1 MITLRKCA
9 SYIPSDTIA
18 AARKWQ
24 LRVPFLGN
32 SPAGPRS
39 FVARCS
45 WYFSCLSV
53 RPISTHEHELLVVAR
68 RTAEKAA
75 RSSAGGLSIRSSA
88 QALLSG
94 PGVIA
99 VFVLVAILAASGITL
114 FVSQSSTRAL
124 IEKRYETKVTSGA
137 ALVTTYVHQLATHE
151 RLVEA
156 QDLAGPDPS
165 AAAMTLA
172 AESLSTPAAVF
183 LNGQGQLIRA
193 YPADPA
199 LVGTLMTTR
208 YVHLRQAHDGRI
220 GVSNVVLSAVK
231 RTPIV
236 AVAIPALSSKDPTVF
251 SAGFDVQNSPL
262 SGYLAS
268 AFPHPTAAVY
278 VTDSV
283 GSVVA
288 ASGHASSAALKGIDP
303 ALASA
308 MSRGPSGPY
317 GAVGSEQY
325 YASAPVI
332 GTPWTLV
339 ATIPEGLLNQPL
351 RGDWIPWLLL
361 SVFAALGLLALL
373 LMGRVLADR
382 NALLAARR
390 DLEVARDV
398 ALQATEEKSAF
409 LAMMSH
415 EIRTPMNAVI
425 GMTGLLLGTSLDADQ
440 REFVETVRNSG
451 DALLGIINDVL
462 DFSKIEAGGLELEN
476 QVFNLRECV
485 EDALDVAAA
494 ANNKGVELIGELDSG
509 CPANVTGDVTRL
521 RQVLVNL
528 LGNAVKFTDQGH
540 VLLTV
545 EPTGHEAGAGTLR
558 FSVADTGIGIPA
570 DRLTGLFDSFSQVD
584 RSTTRLY
591 GGTGLGLTISK
602 QLVEAMG
609 GVLTVESAVGEGS
622 TFRFSVVL
630 APAPEIR
637 GADPEPGATLAGH
650 SALIVDD
657 SATNRRV
664 VRLQLEG
671 WGMSVVDAPNSDAA
685 TGLIGSGAHFDVVVM
700 DMVMPGMTGE
710 ELAKRLRAGET
721 TSHIPIILLSGRVDR
736 TQIERP
742 ELFFAILSKPLRS
755 ARLKETVAD
764 ALASEVPVDRR
775 LVPRTEGVDAT
786 PMRVLLVEDN
796 IVNQRVGRL
805 LLEKLGHLVD
815 VVGNGLEAVDAV
827 SLAPYDAVFMD
838 VQMPV
843 MDGLT
848 ATTTI
853 RGAHPPHG
861 QPYIVGLTASV
872 LIEDHQACTEA
883 GMDDFL
889 TKPARLDDYGA
900 VLARAH
906 SASAGPSFSTN

>member
-1 MITLRKCA
+1 MARHTSERAA
-9 SYIPSDTIA
+9 S
-18 AARKWQ
+18 
-24 LRVPFLGN
+24 
-32 SPAGPRS
+32 
-39 FVARCS
+39 
-45 WYFSCLSV
+45 
-53 RPISTHEHELLVVAR
+53 
-68 RTAEKAA
+68 
-75 RSSAGGLSIRSSA
+75 SSAGGLGIRSSIR
-88 QALLSG
+88 ALVSG

-99 VFVLVAILAASGITL
+99 LFVLVAVLAASGLTIYY
-114 FVSQSSTRAL
+114 SQSSTRAL
-124 IEKRYETKVTSGA
+124 ITKRYETKVTSGA
-137 ALVTTYVHQLATHE
+137 ALVTTYVNQLATHE

-156 QDLAGPDPS
+156 LDLAGPDPS

-172 AESLSTPAAVF
+172 AQSLSTPAAVF
-183 LNGQGQLIRA
+183 LNGQGELIRA

-208 YVHLRQAHDGRI
+208 YAHLREAHDGRI

-231 RTPIV
+231 HTPIV

-251 SAGFDVQNSPL
+251 SAGFDVQSSPL

-283 GSVVA
+283 GSLVA
-288 ASGHASSAALKGIDP
+288 ASGHASSTALRGMDP

-308 MSRGPSGPY
+308 MRHGPSGPY
-317 GAVGSEQY
+317 GAAGSEQY
-325 YASAPVI
+325 YASAPVV

-351 RGDWIPWLLL
+351 RGNWIPWLLL

-382 NALLAARR
+382 NAVLAARR
-390 DLEVARDV
+390 ELEAARDV
-398 ALQATEEKSAF
+398 ALQATAEKSAF

-440 REFVETVRNSG
+440 QEFVETVRNSG
-451 DALLGIINDVL
+451 DALLSIINDVL

-494 ANNKGVELIGELDSG
+494 ANNKGIELIGELDSR

-528 LGNAVKFTDQGH
+528 LGNAVKFTERGH

-545 EPTGHEAGAGTLR
+545 EPTGQVEGAGALR
-558 FSVADTGIGIPA
+558 FSVADTGIGIPT
-570 DRLTGLFDSFSQVD
+570 DRLTSLFDSFSQVD
-584 RSTTRLY
+584 RSTTRMY

-609 GVLTVESAVGEGS
+609 GVLTVESTVGRGS
-622 TFRFSVVL
+622 TFSFSVAL
-630 APAPEIR
+630 APAREIR
-637 GADPEPGATLAGH
+637 EADPDAGATLAGH
-650 SALIVDD
+650 TALIVDD

-671 WGMSVVDAPNSDAA
+671 WGMSVLDAPDSDAA
-685 TGLIGSGAHFDVVVM
+685 SELIGSGAHFDVVVM

-710 ELAKRLRAGET
+710 ELAKRLRAGVA
-721 TSHIPIILLSGRVDR
+721 TSHIPIILLSGRVNR
-736 TQIERP
+736 RQIEQP
-742 ELFFAILSKPLRS
+742 DLFFAILSKPLRS
-755 ARLKETVAD
+755 ARLKETMTD
-764 ALASEVPVDRR
+764 ALASEVAVDRR
-775 LVPRTEGVDAT
+775 LLPRTEGTDAT

-853 RGAHPPHG
+853 RGGHPPHG

-889 TKPARLDDYGA
+889 TKPARLDDYGT

>member
-1 MITLRKCA
+1 
-9 SYIPSDTIA
+9 
-18 AARKWQ
+18 
-24 LRVPFLGN
+24 
-32 SPAGPRS
+32 
-39 FVARCS
+39 
-45 WYFSCLSV
+45 
-53 RPISTHEHELLVVAR
+53 
-68 RTAEKAA
+68 
-75 RSSAGGLSIRSSA
+75 
-88 QALLSG
+88 
-94 PGVIA
+94 VIA
-99 VFVLVAILAASGITL
+99 LIVLLAILAASGLTL
-114 FVSQSSTRAL
+114 FYSQSS
-124 IEKRYETKVTSGA
+124 
-137 ALVTTYVHQLATHE
+137 
-151 RLVEA
+151 
-156 QDLAGPDPS
+156 
-165 AAAMTLA
+165 
-172 AESLSTPAAVF
+172 
-183 LNGQGQLIRA
+183 
-193 YPADPA
+193 
-199 LVGTLMTTR
+199 
-208 YVHLRQAHDGRI
+208 
-220 GVSNVVLSAVK
+220 
-231 RTPIV
+231 
-236 AVAIPALSSKDPTVF
+236 
-251 SAGFDVQNSPL
+251 
-262 SGYLAS
+262 
-268 AFPHPTAAVY
+268 
-278 VTDSV
+278 
-283 GSVVA
+283 
-288 ASGHASSAALKGIDP
+288 
-303 ALASA
+303 
-308 MSRGPSGPY
+308 
-317 GAVGSEQY
+317 
-325 YASAPVI
+325 
-332 GTPWTLV
+332 
-339 ATIPEGLLNQPL
+339 LNQPL

-361 SVFAALGLLALL
+361 SVFAAVGLLALL

-382 NALLAARR
+382 NAVLTARR

-398 ALQATEEKSAF
+398 ALQATAEQSAF

-415 EIRTPMNAVI
+415 EMRTPMNAVI

-440 REFVETVRNSG
+440 QEFVETVRNSG
-451 DALLGIINDVL
+451 DALLSIINDVL

-494 ANNKGVELIGELDSG
+494 TNNKGVELIGELDSR
-509 CPANVTGDVTRL
+509 CPTNVTGDVTRL

-528 LGNAVKFTDQGH
+528 LGNAVKFTDRGH

-545 EPTGHEAGAGTLR
+545 EPTGQDQGAGVLR

-570 DRLTGLFDSFSQVD
+570 DRLTSLFDSFSQVD
-584 RSTTRLY
+584 RSTTRMY
-591 GGTGLGLTISK
+591 GGTGLGLAISK

-609 GVLTVESAVGEGS
+609 GVLTVESTMGQGS
-622 TFRFSVVL
+622 TFRFSVTL
-630 APAPEIR
+630 APARETRATGP
-637 GADPEPGATLAGH
+637 DPGATLAGH

-671 WGMSVVDAPNSDAA
+671 WGMRVADAPNSDAA
-685 TGLIGSGAHFDVVVM
+685 SELIESGANFDVVVM

-710 ELAKRLRAGET
+710 ELAKRLRAGVA

-736 TQIERP
+736 TQIEQP
-742 ELFFAILSKPLRS
+742 ELFFAFLSKPLRS
-755 ARLKETVAD
+755 ARLQETMVD

-775 LVPRTEGVDAT
+775 LLPRTEGMDAT
-786 PMRVLLVEDN
+786 PMRLLLVEDN

-853 RGAHPPHG
+853 RGCHPPHG

-906 SASAGPSFSTN
+906 SASVGPSFSTN

>member
-1 MITLRKCA
+1 M
-9 SYIPSDTIA
+9 
-18 AARKWQ
+18 
-24 LRVPFLGN
+24 
-32 SPAGPRS
+32 
-39 FVARCS
+39 
-45 WYFSCLSV
+45 
-53 RPISTHEHELLVVAR
+53 
-68 RTAEKAA
+68 
-75 RSSAGGLSIRSSA
+75 
-88 QALLSG
+88 
-94 PGVIA
+94 
-99 VFVLVAILAASGITL
+99 
-114 FVSQSSTRAL
+114 
-124 IEKRYETKVTSGA
+124 
-137 ALVTTYVHQLATHE
+137 
-151 RLVEA
+151 
-156 QDLAGPDPS
+156 
-165 AAAMTLA
+165 
-172 AESLSTPAAVF
+172 
-183 LNGQGQLIRA
+183 
-193 YPADPA
+193 
-199 LVGTLMTTR
+199 
-208 YVHLRQAHDGRI
+208 
-220 GVSNVVLSAVK
+220 
-231 RTPIV
+231 
-236 AVAIPALSSKDPTVF
+236 
-251 SAGFDVQNSPL
+251 
-262 SGYLAS
+262 
-268 AFPHPTAAVY
+268 
-278 VTDSV
+278 
-283 GSVVA
+283 
-288 ASGHASSAALKGIDP
+288 
-303 ALASA
+303 
-308 MSRGPSGPY
+308 
-317 GAVGSEQY
+317 
-325 YASAPVI
+325 I

-339 ATIPEGLLNQPL
+339 ATIPEALLYQPL

-361 SVFAALGLLALL
+361 SVFALVGLLALL

-382 NALLAARR
+382 NAVLAARR
-390 DLEVARDV
+390 DLEAARDV
-398 ALQATEEKSAF
+398 ALQATAEKSAF

-425 GMTGLLLGTSLDADQ
+425 GMTGLLLGTSLDAVQ
-440 REFVETVRNSG
+440 QEFVETVRNSG
-451 DALLGIINDVL
+451 DALLSIINDVL

-485 EDALDVAAA
+485 EDALDVATAV
-494 ANNKGVELIGELDSG
+494 NNKGIELIGELDSR
-509 CPANVTGDVTRL
+509 CPTNVTGDVTRL

-528 LGNAVKFTDQGH
+528 LGNAVKFTDRGH

-545 EPTGHEAGAGTLR
+545 EPIGQDESEGVLR

-570 DRLTGLFDSFSQVD
+570 DRLSSLFDSFSQVD

-591 GGTGLGLTISK
+591 GGTGLGLAISK

-609 GVLTVESAVGEGS
+609 GALTVESTMGQGS
-622 TFRFSVVL
+622 TFRFSIGL
-630 APAPEIR
+630 APARETGETGP
-637 GADPEPGATLAGH
+637 DPGATLAGH

-671 WGMSVVDAPNSDAA
+671 WGMRVTDAPNSAA
-685 TGLIGSGAHFDVVVM
+685 ASELIESGAHFDVVMM

-710 ELAKRLRAGET
+710 ELAQRLRAGVA

-736 TQIERP
+736 TQIEQP

-755 ARLKETVAD
+755 ARLKEAMAD
-764 ALASEVPVDRR
+764 ALASEVPVERR
-775 LVPRTEGVDAT
+775 LTPRGGGAESAE

-853 RGAHPPHG
+853 RGGHPPHG

-906 SASAGPSFSTN
+906 SAHAGPPTFSTN